1 MVHRAWDLGIG
12 DDTSVWAFQVQGSQI
27 VLLDHVATSGVGL
40 EWWRDELF
48 KRERERGWIHGTDFV
63 PYDAKVKEFGTGRH
77 PRRDHARARFLKARF
92 GADVA
97 TIDDGINAVRR
108 TLPLCVFHPRCEEG
122 GISAL
127 EQYRREWDD
136 EKKCFKANA
145 VHDWSSHPSGCV
157 PLSGNELAQGAAA
170 RDRRAEAAGLRH
182 SAAGRSGAA
191 QGNAAVSRIDDIR
204 RALSERMVERER
216 N

>member
-1 MVHRAWDLGIG
+1 MPH
-12 DDTSVWAFQVQGSQI
+12 
-27 VLLDHVATSGVGL
+27 
-40 EWWRDELF
+40 
-48 KRERERGWIHGTDFV
+48 
-63 PYDAKVKEFGTGRH
+63 DAKVKELGTGRTRV
-77 PRRDHARARFLKARF
+77 RRPCASSILQSPICS
-92 GADVA
+92 ADG
-97 TIDDGINAVRR
+97 DDRRWHQLPCGR

-145 VHDWSSHPSGCV
+145 VHDWSSHPSE
-157 PLSGNELAQGAAA
+157 PFRYLAMKLAQGARRTA
-170 RDRRAEAAGLRH
+170 RDRRPAEAAGLRH

-204 RALSERMVERER
+204 RAFERMVERER
-216 N
+216 IEELNKIARNMIVDVHIKVVDDINQNIIKKSRETLH